1 MFFFLCA
8 PISLRDLVEMGTHRT
23 LGPVGAARRDG
34 LVDRRVGP
42 VGDELLARHAQG
54 DGPLLGQPSHDRL
67 VDRGEDRVARDHRQH
82 VVECDVGPFERMQIV
97 DGLTVGLERALQGVE
112 IIGGGVL
119 RGVARQADLE
129 EGARLLE
136 VTHAIGRP
144 QQVSRRTGQRFED
157 HLGRG
162 LSDASALAA
171 VDRHQ
176 SHLLQREQRLAHRR
190 PADAELLHQIALG
203 RQLVADRIPALVD
216 HRLEA
221 ARDLFIEPAAPD
233 DAEVRWY
240 TYHTRQSMRA
250 GDGRS
255 RPLHPRVAVTPRRV
269 ELGGSVGGSE
279 IPRWRG

>member
-67 VDRGEDRVARDHRQH
+67 VDRGEDRVARNHRQH
-82 VVECDVGPFERMQIV
+82 VVECHVGALEGIEIV
-97 DGLTVGLERALQGVE
+97 EGLPVCIERALEG
-112 IIGGGVL
+112 IDVL
-119 RGVARQADLE
+119 DGRMLRRVTREADLE

-176 SHLLQREQRLAHRR
+176 SHLLEREQRFAHRR
-190 PADAELLHQIALG
+190 PADAELLHQFALG
-203 RQLVADRIPALVD
+203 RQLVARRIATLLD

-221 ARDLFIEPAAPD
+221 AGDLLIESTAAD
-233 DAEVRWY
+233 RAQLDWY
-240 TYHTRQSMRA
+240 TYHTSQFMAA
-250 GDGRS
+250 GREGS
-255 RPLHPRVAVTPRRV
+255 RLPIDQWT
-269 ELGGSVGGSE
+269 
-279 IPRWRG
+279 WR